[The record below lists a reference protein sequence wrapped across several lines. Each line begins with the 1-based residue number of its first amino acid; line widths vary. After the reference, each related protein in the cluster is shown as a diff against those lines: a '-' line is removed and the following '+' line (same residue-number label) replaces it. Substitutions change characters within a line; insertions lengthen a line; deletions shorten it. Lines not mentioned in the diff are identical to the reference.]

1 MLLAEIV
8 LPTRRATIQ
17 LAQRLEP
24 WLQPGDLLLLA
35 GELGTGKTF
44 FVRALARALGVP
56 SNVRVTSPSFA
67 LVHEY
72 PARIP
77 LVHADL
83 YRLRSIDEVRTLG
96 LRELREHALV
106 VVEWGEP
113 YAEPLGGAALHLE
126 LALQA
131 SPAATGRRAWL
142 RSSWPAEDGR
152 LSRIAAVFGLRR
164 GP

>member
-1 MLLAEIV
+1 MLLASLE
-8 LPTRRATIQ
+8 LPTRRATIR
-17 LAQRLEP
+17 LARRLAP
-24 WLQPGDLLLLA
+24 HLGVGDLLLLA

-72 PARIP
+72 DARVP

-83 YRLRSIDEVRTLG
+83 YRLGSTEEVLALG
-96 LRELREHALV
+96 LRELRDRALV

-113 YAEPLGGAALHLE
+113 YATPLGGAALHLE
-126 LALQA
+126 LLLAPSGA
-131 SPAATGRRAWL
+131 SARRARL
-142 RSSWPAEDGR
+142 ASSLPAGDERSA
-152 LSRIAAVFGLRR
+152 RIATEIGLRV